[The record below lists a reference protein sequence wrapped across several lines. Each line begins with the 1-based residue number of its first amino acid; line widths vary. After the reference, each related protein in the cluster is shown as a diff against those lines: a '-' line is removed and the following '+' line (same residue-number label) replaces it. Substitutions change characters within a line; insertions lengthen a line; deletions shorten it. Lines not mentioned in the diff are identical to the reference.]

1 MKRNVKLSKVLK
13 YVAPSII
20 ASVCFFMFTIIDGIF
35 VGNGVG
41 EDALGAVN
49 ILFPF
54 VMIVNAVFLLITVGG
69 VAVTAVR
76 FGKGND
82 VGANDSFM
90 HALVFMLSAAV
101 LLTLFG
107 TLATEPIGYLLGA
120 NETYIDYVCDYLFWY
135 SLFLIPSALGTVFQ
149 YFCRNDGSPVLV
161 MIATAISSAC
171 NIFLDWLF
179 VFPLGKGMAG
189 AALATSISQTVYL
202 LVVSLHFITKKGK
215 LRIKRFK
222 FDKTVMRKIFLR
234 GIPESVAQFAVPVS
248 TICLN
253 YVLLYRVGE
262 MGVNAYSVISY
273 VASFS
278 VAVFVGVAQGI
289 QPLLGIAYGE
299 KNDEDLFFIRRVS
312 AWIDVIGA
320 GIIYVLLLIVGGSI
334 CALFGASEKTAEY
347 INLVLPAFSWGFIVM
362 SLNTLISTYL
372 YSTKRTKEALV
383 VNVLRSFVFTTSVI
397 LVLPALF
404 GKGIIWH
411 TFGIYETLSLFVGFA
426 LMKRSER
433 NGINFK

>member
-54 VMIVNAVFLLITVGG
+54 IMIVNAVFLLITVGG

-135 SLFLIPSALGTVFQ
+135 S
-149 YFCRNDGSPVLV
+149 
-161 MIATAISSAC
+161 
-171 NIFLDWLF
+171 
-179 VFPLGKGMAG
+179 
-189 AALATSISQTVYL
+189 
-202 LVVSLHFITKKGK
+202 
-215 LRIKRFK
+215 
-222 FDKTVMRKIFLR
+222 
-234 GIPESVAQFAVPVS
+234 
-248 TICLN
+248 
-253 YVLLYRVGE
+253 
-262 MGVNAYSVISY
+262 
-273 VASFS
+273 
-278 VAVFVGVAQGI
+278 
-289 QPLLGIAYGE
+289 
-299 KNDEDLFFIRRVS
+299 
-312 AWIDVIGA
+312 
-320 GIIYVLLLIVGGSI
+320 
-334 CALFGASEKTAEY
+334 Y
-347 INLVLPAFSWGFIVM
+347 I
-362 SLNTLISTYL
+362 
-372 YSTKRTKEALV
+372 
-383 VNVLRSFVFTTSVI
+383 
-397 LVLPALF
+397 
-404 GKGIIWH
+404 
-411 TFGIYETLSLFVGFA
+411 
-426 LMKRSER
+426 
-433 NGINFK
+433 